1 MRRINIMRK
10 INIKLVL
17 GIFLPLALI
26 LFLVILSTANIGFS
40 LEKRDVDSVQFSS
53 LFADKSFQKNNIP
66 IQTITITNDFFL
78 PKRYELP
85 KLIFC
90 LNDKEGIKQI
100 QNIQVKYNEGS
111 YTTGSDVPISDE
123 IFFDYNSK
131 QSIELPAESKKQ
143 VKILV
148 EPKYLYNYDSEID
161 SYKEYDE
168 LLIIE
173 SKEVNRYSYNSCRN
187 LESKKIDSATH
198 ILIAK

>member
-1 MRRINIMRK
+1 MRK
-10 INIKLVL
+10 MNIKLAL

-40 LEKRDVDSVQFSS
+40 LEKQDVDSVQFSS
-53 LFADKSFQKNNIP
+53 LFVDKGSPKNNIP

-85 KLIFC
+85 RLIVC

-111 YTTGSDVPISDE
+111 YSRGSDVPIFDE
-123 IFFDYNSK
+123 IFFDYNYYSK

-148 EPKYLYNYDSEID
+148 EPKYLYNYDTEID

-168 LLIIE
+168 LLLIE
-173 SKEVNRYSYNSCRN
+173 SKDLNRYSYNSCQR
-187 LESKKIDSATH
+187 LESKEMDSATH
-198 ILIAK
+198 ILISK